1 MLCRIAALNIVEVLY
16 QISWVD
22 DSSDVCTMLRKSKS
36 LLHKVVKIRGKQ
48 SFPER
53 NGLGKGHFK
62 RTEKLLLDHLQRV
75 WSVYHVQS
83 SQQSTEWWMMLILNP
98 IRISCLAWPTTPKLG
113 YHLIWILVLPR
124 AQSRPWK
131 TRIVTL
137 DTINTSTR
145 HRLATESLLPCQRQ
159 AERIANRII
168 TVSVYSCIL
177 DFTNHVV
184 IVLVIIS
191 IVQLSSRIWSFWLWS
206 MRRTKIYFV
215 ASAQLLWMTSVPAL
229 CSSQRNLFAG

>member
-1 MLCRIAALNIVEVLY
+1 MKCL
-16 QISWVD
+16 
-22 DSSDVCTMLRKSKS
+22 
-36 LLHKVVKIRGKQ
+36 
-48 SFPER
+48 
-53 NGLGKGHFK
+53 
-62 RTEKLLLDHLQRV
+62 
-75 WSVYHVQS
+75 HVQS
-83 SQQSTEWWMMLILNP
+83 SQQSTGWWMMLILNP
-98 IRISCLAWPTTPKLG
+98 IRIFCLAWPTTPKLG

-177 DFTNHVV
+177 DFYESCRDCISDYIDRTTKLSNLKFLVV
-184 IVLVIIS
+184 VNEKNENLYRRISTASLNDICTGFLLLPTKSVCTILYIQKDRRWASRHHRVLKV
-191 IVQLSSRIWSFWLWS
+191 
-206 MRRTKIYFV
+206 TK
-215 ASAQLLWMTSVPAL
+215 ALL
-229 CSSQRNLFAG
+229 RNPMHKLG